1 MPIMPIYKKYPVKSR
16 VSRTFKDEN
25 VPLFVTDFQIGDEK
39 LQSEEYK
46 RYIRSPEWEQ
56 KKQERMKIDHYSC
69 VMCGRSREHCRT
81 LQVHHIT
88 YKNLGHENVY
98 TDLCTVCG
106 SCHKKLHN
114 YYDRIREATA

>member
-1 MPIMPIYKKYPVKSR
+1 M
-16 VSRTFKDEN
+16 
-25 VPLFVTDFQIGDEK
+25 FVTDFQIGDEK
-39 LQSEEYK
+39 LQSEFYK
-46 RYIRSPEWEQ
+46 KYMRSKEWEE
-56 KKQERMKIDHYSC
+56 KKQERMRIDNYSC
-69 VMCGRSREHCRT
+69 VMCGRGREHCRT

-114 YYDRIREATA
+114 YYDRVREATA

>member
-1 MPIMPIYKKYPVKSR
+1 MSSKIKGFQ
-16 VSRTFKDEN
+16 TFKDEN
-25 VPLFVTDFQIGDEK
+25 VPLFVTDFQIGDEIM
-39 LQSEEYK
+39 QSEEYR
-46 RYIRSPEWEQ
+46 RYIRSPEWE
-56 KKQERMKIDHYSC
+56 KKKAERMRIDNYSC

-88 YKNLGHENVY
+88 YARLGNENIY

>member
-1 MPIMPIYKKYPVKSR
+1 M
-16 VSRTFKDEN
+16 
-25 VPLFVTDFQIGDEK
+25 FVTDFQIGDEK
-39 LQSEEYK
+39 LQTEFYK
-46 RYIRSPEWEQ
+46 KYMRSKEWEE
-56 KKQERMKIDHYSC
+56 KKQERMKIDNFSC

-106 SCHKKLHN
+106 SYHKKLHN

>member
-1 MPIMPIYKKYPVKSR
+1 M
-16 VSRTFKDEN
+16 
-25 VPLFVTDFQIGDEK
+25 FVTDFQIGDEK

-56 KKQERMKIDHYSC
+56 KKAERMRIDNYSC
-69 VMCGRSREHCRT
+69 VMCGRNREHCRT
-81 LQVHHIT
+81 LQVHHVT
-88 YKNLGHENVY
+88 YARLGDENIY

-114 YYDRIREATA
+114 YYDRVREATA